1 MSRKTEQ
8 ALETTQPVAGF
19 GATQSALL
27 RLLLHNKPGLTVD
40 RIAGE
45 IGVTRTAVNQ
55 HLAALER
62 DGHIASNDVVATGG
76 RPGRVYALTES
87 GFHRFP
93 KNYDAFSLH
102 ALEALIDAL
111 GAEQTHKILEQIGRN
126 IAQDC
131 AALLDGKN
139 LDARIHTIVDIL
151 QGLGFDAEIDASPG
165 PQAPPEIRAYNCIYH
180 TLAKAHPD
188 VCTLDLAFLREA
200 AGADVEHAACMATGA
215 NTCRF
220 RFASAKKD

>member
-8 ALETTQPVAGF
+8 ALESTEPVAGF

-55 HLAALER
+55 HLTALER

-87 GFHRFP
+87 GLHRFP

-102 ALEALIDAL
+102 ALEALIGAL
-111 GAEQTHKILEQIGRN
+111 GAEQTHTILEQIGRKL
-126 IAQDC
+126 AQDC
-131 AALLDGKN
+131 APRLNGKD
-139 LDARIHTIVDIL
+139 LDARIHAIATIL
-151 QGLGFDAEIDASPG
+151 QELGFDAEVDASAG
-165 PQAPPEIRAYNCIYH
+165 LQAPPEIRAYNCIYH
-180 TLAKAHPD
+180 TLAKTHPD
-188 VCTLDLAFLREA
+188 VCALDLAFLREA
-200 AGADVEHAACMATGA
+200 AGAEVEHASCMATGA
-215 NTCRF
+215 NACRF
-220 RFASAKKD
+220 RFSST

>member
-27 RLLLHNKPGLTVD
+27 RLLLRNKPGLTVD

-62 DGHIASNDVVATGG
+62 DGHIISNDKVATGG
-76 RPGRVYALTES
+76 RPGRVYALSES

-93 KNYDAFSLH
+93 KFYDAFSLN
-102 ALEALIDAL
+102 ALEALIDNL
-111 GAEQTHKILEQIGRN
+111 GAEQTTKILEQMGRKLARN
-126 IAQDC
+126 FTAQ
-131 AALLDGKN
+131 LTGKDLN
-139 LDARIHTIVDIL
+139 ARIHAVVAIL
-151 QGLGFDAEIDASPG
+151 QELGFDASVDEQTSP
-165 PQAPPEIRAYNCIYH
+165 QEPPEIRAYNCIYH
-180 TLAKAHPD
+180 TLAKKHPD
-188 VCTLDLAFLREA
+188 VCTLDLAFLSEA
-200 AGADVEHAACMATGA
+200 AGVEVEHAACMATGA
-215 NTCRF
+215 NACKF
-220 RFASAKKD
+220 RFASEQKG